1 MEEKERQRLRAV
13 FDGLRQWIQDM
24 ETLRNVE
31 GIETPEMEDS
41 LRRGRKKLEK
51 LGKRLGLIERI
62 GLPWFQFYELI
73 ENSMYEFLP
82 EKYQDY
88 HVRIETV
95 MVNGRQEDVLCLW
108 KEGRKKL
115 PGMPIGEYTDRVG
128 DGADPWRMMGKMAQ
142 DYKKLICPEK
152 KHQRER

>member
-1 MEEKERQRLRAV
+1 MEEKERQRLQAV
-13 FDGLRQWIQDM
+13 FDRLRQWIQDM

-51 LGKRLGLIERI
+51 LGKRLGLLDRI

-82 EKYQDY
+82 EKYQTY

-95 MVNGRQEDVLCLW
+95 MANGRQEDVLYLW

-115 PGMPIGEYTDRVG
+115 PGMPIGEYTDRVV
-128 DGADPWRMMGKMAQ
+128 DGADPWRMMGKMAEIRLPMQ
-142 DYKKLICPEK
+142 AET
-152 KHQRER
+152 E

>member
-1 MEEKERQRLRAV
+1 MEEKERQRLQAV
-13 FDGLRQWIQDM
+13 FDRLRQWIQDM

-51 LGKRLGLIERI
+51 LGKRLGLLDRI

-82 EKYQDY
+82 EKYQTY

-95 MVNGRQEDVLCLW
+95 MANGRQEDVLYLW
-108 KEGRKKL
+108 KEGLNIARKLKIMENEKHPHDDL
-115 PGMPIGEYTDRVG
+115 KNDEIT
-128 DGADPWRMMGKMAQ
+128 
-142 DYKKLICPEK
+142 KKREK
-152 KHQRER
+152 